1 MSSSGPEISK
11 ADRPLEL
18 KSKKRTVKGWLP
30 HFIAPTLLFSLD
42 ESDLTH
48 VKHSVI
54 MSQASSLPS
63 RREFLTICGGAGII
77 SSFFVGA
84 LYALAA
90 ASPSQPVTPD
100 IIDRA
105 AELAGITIL
114 PEQKEAM
121 LSQLRD
127 QRNSIAKVRQVH
139 LTNNVPPAFR
149 FDPLLGLDCR
159 FGADVRIQRTVT
171 AISSSP
177 VIVNQ
182 PVPANLEVLALPR
195 CENLAN

>member
-77 SSFFVGA
+77 SSF
-84 LYALAA
+84 LLERSMRWLPLARA
-90 ASPSQPVTPD
+90 SRSLRTSSIERRSWLVSRSCRNKRKRCYRSCVTRETASPRF
-100 IIDRA
+100 DRF
-105 AELAGITIL
+105 IL
-114 PEQKEAM
+114 PTMCRQP
-121 LSQLRD
+121 SG
-127 QRNSIAKVRQVH
+127 SIH
-139 LTNNVPPAFR
+139 YS
-149 FDPLLGLDCR
+149 D
-159 FGADVRIQRTVT
+159 
-171 AISSSP
+171 
-177 VIVNQ
+177 
-182 PVPANLEVLALPR
+182 
-195 CENLAN
+195 

>member
-1 MSSSGPEISK
+1 MMRLGAYI
-11 ADRPLEL
+11 
-18 KSKKRTVKGWLP
+18 
-30 HFIAPTLLFSLD
+30 
-42 ESDLTH
+42 
-48 VKHSVI
+48 
-54 MSQASSLPS
+54 PS
-63 RREFLTICGGAGII
+63 WREFLTICGGVGMI

-90 ASPSQPVTPD
+90 ASPNQPVTSE
-100 IIDRA
+100 IIDQA

-139 LTNNVPPAFR
+139 LANNVPPAFR

-159 FGADVRIQRTVT
+159 FGADIRIERTAK
-171 AISSSP
+171 AISP
-177 VIVNQ
+177 APPILNQ
-182 PVPANLEVLALPR
+182 PIPCNLHDLAVS
-195 CENLAN
+195 

>member
-1 MSSSGPEISK
+1 MS
-11 ADRPLEL
+11 L
-18 KSKKRTVKGWLP
+18 
-30 HFIAPTLLFSLD
+30 
-42 ESDLTH
+42 
-48 VKHSVI
+48 
-54 MSQASSLPS
+54 ASSIPS
-63 RREFLTICGGAGII
+63 RREFLTICGGVGII

-90 ASPSQPVTPD
+90 ASPNQPVTSE
-100 IIDRA
+100 IIDQA

-139 LTNNVPPAFR
+139 LANNVPPAFR

-159 FGADVRIQRTVT
+159 FGADIRIERTAK
-171 AISSSP
+171 AIR
-177 VIVNQ
+177 
-182 PVPANLEVLALPR
+182 ALPLSGKIR
-195 CENLAN
+195 